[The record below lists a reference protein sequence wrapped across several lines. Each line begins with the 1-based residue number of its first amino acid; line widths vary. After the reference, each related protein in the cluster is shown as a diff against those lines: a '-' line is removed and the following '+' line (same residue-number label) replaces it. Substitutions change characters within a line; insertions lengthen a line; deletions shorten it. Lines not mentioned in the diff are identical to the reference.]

1 MLNAVLTLISVH
13 FLISAQNNLPCR
25 ITRRA
30 NRQIY
35 AGDVL
40 PAYLLS
46 AKYIPVLLPDV
57 PVIFPG
63 LFLRNIAV
71 FYSSI
76 SNYTNFFVVV
86 QGSLQIIT
94 FHLQFVKSHIII
106 YVISFP
112 HRYRIRTVICR
123 NGQQKSNRTSYRD
136 RPRQSHRRR
145 RRARLHPVRAH
156 AHDEFP

>member
-1 MLNAVLTLISVH
+1 MGVSIHFSQNCLNLFYMLNAVLTLISVH
-13 FLISAQNNLPCR
+13 FLIFAQNNLPCR

-63 LFLRNIAV
+63 LFLHNIAV
-71 FYSSI
+71 FTLLFQTI
-76 SNYTNFFVVV
+76 LTF
-86 QGSLQIIT
+86 SL
-94 FHLQFVKSHIII
+94 
-106 YVISFP
+106 
-112 HRYRIRTVICR
+112 
-123 NGQQKSNRTSYRD
+123 
-136 RPRQSHRRR
+136 
-145 RRARLHPVRAH
+145 
-156 AHDEFP
+156 